1 MRVLQNW
8 QKPCFET
15 SLNFRYDTIFY
26 MSKIVYILT
35 NQSMPDTIKIGITD
49 NLERR
54 MRELDNTSTPLPFE
68 CYYAVEVQDAKVIE
82 KKIHE
87 GLDDKRVRQ
96 SREFFNTSPEQAKAI
111 LEIAE
116 VMGGKNV
123 TPKED
128 IVETSQ
134 DKQALDNARKKR
146 GRIDYFGILGIQ
158 KGTTLTFLKDEN
170 ITCEVADNGK
180 IIFRDKETTLSGSAL
195 LITNEMGYDWGQV
208 QGAGYW
214 CYEGK
219 TLRELVSEK

>member
-1 MRVLQNW
+1 M
-8 QKPCFET
+8 T
-15 SLNFRYDTIFY
+15 
-26 MSKIVYILT
+26 KIVYILT

-54 MRELDNTSTPLPFE
+54 IRELDNTSTPLPFE
-68 CYYAVEVQDAKVIE
+68 CYYAVEVQDANAIE

-96 SREFFNTSPEQAKAI
+96 NREFFNTSPEQAKAI

-134 DKQALDNARKKR
+134 DKQALDNARKR
-146 GRIDYFGILGIQ
+146 SGRIDYFGILGIV
-158 KGTTLTFLKDEN
+158 KGTTLTFSKDQN

-180 IIFRDKETTLSGSAL
+180 VIFRGKETSLSGSAL
-195 LITNEMGYDWGQV
+195 IVTNEMGYDWGQV

-214 CYEGK
+214 CYQGK
-219 TLRELVSEK
+219 TLRDLVSEN

>member
-1 MRVLQNW
+1 MA
-8 QKPCFET
+8 
-15 SLNFRYDTIFY
+15 
-26 MSKIVYILT
+26 IVYILT
-35 NQSMPDTIKIGITD
+35 NESMPDTIKVGITE
-49 NLERR
+49 NLDRR
-54 MRELDNTSTPLPFE
+54 VRELDNTSTPLPFE
-68 CYYAVEVQDAKVIE
+68 CYYAVEVENASAIE

-96 SREFFNTSPEQAKAI
+96 NREFFNATPEQAKAI

-116 VMGGKNV
+116 VMVGKNV

-128 IVETSQ
+128 IVETPQ
-134 DKQALDNARKKR
+134 DKQALENARKKR

-158 KGTTLTFLKDEN
+158 KGTTLTFSKDEN
-170 ITCEVADNGK
+170 ITCVVSDNGK

-214 CYEGK
+214 CYQGK

>member
-1 MRVLQNW
+1 
-8 QKPCFET
+8 
-15 SLNFRYDTIFY
+15 

-35 NQSMPDTIKIGITD
+35 NESMPDTIKVGITD
-49 NLERR
+49 NLDRR
-54 MRELDNTSTPLPFE
+54 VRELDNTSTPLPFE
-68 CYYAVEVQDAKVIE
+68 CYYAVEVENASAIE

-96 SREFFNTSPEQAKAI
+96 NREFFNATPEQAKAI

-128 IVETSQ
+128 IVETPQ
-134 DKQALDNARKKR
+134 DKQALENARKKR

-158 KGTTLTFLKDEN
+158 KGTTPTFSKDKS
-170 ITCEVADNGK
+170 ITCTVSDNGK
-180 IIFRDKETTLSGSAL
+180 IIFREKETTLSGSAL

-214 CYEGK
+214 CYQGK
-219 TLRELVSEK
+219 TLRDLIAEK

>member
-1 MRVLQNW
+1 MA
-8 QKPCFET
+8 
-15 SLNFRYDTIFY
+15 
-26 MSKIVYILT
+26 IVYILT
-35 NQSMPDTIKIGITD
+35 NESMPDTIKVGITE
-49 NLERR
+49 NLDRR
-54 MRELDNTSTPLPFE
+54 IRELDNTSTPLPFE
-68 CYYAVEVQDAKVIE
+68 CYYAVEVENASAIE

-96 SREFFNTSPEQAKAI
+96 NREFFNTTPEQAKAI

-128 IVETSQ
+128 IVETPQ
-134 DKQALDNARKKR
+134 DKQALENARKKR

-158 KGTTLTFLKDEN
+158 KGTTLTFSKDEN
-170 ITCEVADNGK
+170 ITCVVSDNGK

-214 CYEGK
+214 CYQGK
-219 TLRELVSEK
+219 TLRDLVSEK

>member
-1 MRVLQNW
+1 M
-8 QKPCFET
+8 T
-15 SLNFRYDTIFY
+15 
-26 MSKIVYILT
+26 KIVYILT

-96 SREFFNTSPEQAKAI
+96 NREFFNTSPEQAKAI

-123 TPKED
+123 TPTED
-128 IVETSQ
+128 VVETPQ
-134 DKQALDNARKKR
+134 DKQALDNARKRR
-146 GRIDYFGILGIQ
+146 GRIDYFGILGIA
-158 KGTTLTFLKDEN
+158 KGTTLTFSKDEN
-170 ITCEVADNGK
+170 ITCEVADDGK
-180 IIFRDKETTLSGSAL
+180 VIFRGKETSLSGSAL

-214 CYEGK
+214 CYQGR
-219 TLRELVSEK
+219 TLRDLVSEK

>member
-1 MRVLQNW
+1 M
-8 QKPCFET
+8 
-15 SLNFRYDTIFY
+15 I
-26 MSKIVYILT
+26 MAIVYILT
-35 NQSMPDTIKIGITD
+35 NESMPETIKVGITE
-49 NLERR
+49 NLDRR
-54 MRELDNTSTPLPFE
+54 VRELDNTSTPLPFE
-68 CYYAVEVQDAKVIE
+68 CYYAVEVENASAIE

-96 SREFFNTSPEQAKAI
+96 NREFFNTTPEQAKAI

-128 IVETSQ
+128 IVETPQ
-134 DKQALDNARKKR
+134 DKQALENARKKR

-158 KGTTLTFLKDEN
+158 KGTTLTFSKDEN
-170 ITCEVADNGK
+170 ITCVVSDNGK

-214 CYEGK
+214 CYQGK
-219 TLRELVSEK
+219 TLRDLVSEK

>member
-1 MRVLQNW
+1 MA
-8 QKPCFET
+8 
-15 SLNFRYDTIFY
+15 
-26 MSKIVYILT
+26 IVYILT

-96 SREFFNTSPEQAKAI
+96 NREFFNTSPEQAKAI

-123 TPKED
+123 TPTED
-128 IVETSQ
+128 VVETPQ
-134 DKQALDNARKKR
+134 DKQALDNARKRR
-146 GRIDYFGILGIQ
+146 GRIDYFGILGIA
-158 KGTTLTFLKDEN
+158 KGTTLTFSKDKN
-170 ITCEVADNGK
+170 ITCEVADDGK
-180 IIFRDKETTLSGSAL
+180 VIFRGKETSLSGSAL

-214 CYEGK
+214 CYQGR
-219 TLRELVSEK
+219 TLRDLVSEK

>member
-1 MRVLQNW
+1 
-8 QKPCFET
+8 
-15 SLNFRYDTIFY
+15 

-96 SREFFNTSPEQAKAI
+96 NREFFNTSPEQAKAI

-123 TPKED
+123 TPTED
-128 IVETSQ
+128 IVETPQ
-134 DKQALDNARKKR
+134 DKQALDNARKRR
-146 GRIDYFGILGIQ
+146 GRIDYFGILGIA
-158 KGTTLTFLKDEN
+158 KGTTLTFSKDEN
-170 ITCEVADNGK
+170 ITCEVADDGK
-180 IIFRDKETTLSGSAL
+180 VIFRGKETSLSGSAL

-214 CYEGK
+214 CYQGR
-219 TLRELVSEK
+219 TLRDLVSEK